1 MVLLGKKVLTIDIVK
16 TYIKLVDFGY
26 LGKQEL
32 SLLIMGGIAELSDA
46 DRNMLK
52 ERLSQEGTPIVGPK
66 SFESK
71 KEFEELVSYALNTVK
86 TDNK

>member
-1 MVLLGKKVLTIDIVK
+1 
-16 TYIKLVDFGY
+16 
-26 LGKQEL
+26 
-32 SLLIMGGIAELSDA
+32 MGGIAELSDA

-52 ERLSQEGTPIVGPK
+52 ERLSQEGTPTVGPK

-86 TDNK
+86 TNNK